1 MVTKMDTIILT
12 EPEDFP
18 KNGLTLLEQMGIVIL
33 GPLSR
38 AELLQHA
45 KQATILFI
53 RLGHYID
60 KEFILSAPHLKVIVT
75 STTGLNHIDVE
86 FCQSRNITVL
96 SLRGET
102 EFLETISPTADL
114 TFGLILSLIRQ
125 IPQSITHVCEGGWD
139 RNLFKGRDL
148 RERVLGIYGYGRIG
162 RKVARMG
169 LAFDMRVIAYD
180 VAGKN
185 YDEGVEKVSE
195 QYLLSHSDIISIHV
209 LHDDQNDGLFSA
221 EKFESMKNGAY
232 FINTARGELIDELAL
247 LSTLKNGHL
256 AGAALDVINNEHL
269 LSSKENIHNNPL
281 INYASQNSNLL
292 ITPHIGGA
300 SIDSMARV
308 ENFMVLKLQ
317 QWMNM
322 Q

>member
-12 EPEDFP
+12 EPEGFP
-18 KNGLTLLEQMGIVIL
+18 KDGLALLEQIGSVIQ

-45 KQATILFI
+45 KHATILFI
-53 RLGHYID
+53 RLGHHID
-60 KEFILSAPHLKVIVT
+60 KELISAAPHLKAIVT

-86 FCQSRNITVL
+86 FCHSRHITVL
-96 SLRGET
+96 SLRGES

-114 TFGLILSLIRQ
+114 TFGLILSLIRK

-139 RNLFKGRDL
+139 RNLFKGSDL
-148 RERVLGIYGYGRIG
+148 RGMVLGIYGYGRIG

-180 VAGKN
+180 TVEKN

-195 QYLLSHSDIISIHV
+195 QYLLTNSDIISIHV
-209 LHDDQNDGLFSA
+209 LHDGQNDGLFSA
-221 EKFESMKNGAY
+221 EKFESVKNGAY
-232 FINTARGELIDELAL
+232 FINTARGELIDESAL
-247 LSTLKNGHL
+247 LSSLKSGHL

-269 LSSKENIHNNPL
+269 LCNKENIHNNPL

-308 ENFMVLKLQ
+308 ENFMVHKLQ

-322 Q
+322 R